1 LPSTVTISAKPTTG
15 YAPLSVQF
23 NCIVNTVD
31 GNISTFYWDFG
42 DGTSVTAQL
51 VTHIFQERDKI
62 YTVKVTVTD
71 DKGVTGTGTV
81 LINISGNIPPKATS
95 HASITT
101 GKAPLTVLFTGA
113 GNDSDG
119 NIASYHWNFGDG
131 QTSSIQNPTHT
142 FINPGKTYTVSLTV
156 TDNDDATATDTIS
169 ITTLAERTYFT
180 LTGKIHNG
188 YDTKVDVD
196 YIITSSGDW
205 HDLGRTIYGINQNGE
220 NSFSSNVKTGFGEYT
235 LLIGWF
241 YPYTDTQFDRCDYKF
256 SNPSAKDMSFDI
268 VILPSGKIRI
278 SE

>member
-1 LPSTVTISAKPTTG
+1 LKEDLLQYYKAEAKTMKK
-15 YAPLSVQF
+15 
-23 NCIVNTVD
+23 
-31 GNISTFYWDFG
+31 
-42 DGTSVTAQL
+42 QL
-51 VTHIFQERDKI
+51 VIVGIVALLVCVGLSGCTNQQQPTQPQAQE
-62 YTVKVTVTD
+62 
-71 DKGVTGTGTV
+71 
-81 LINISGNIPPKATS
+81 PPKEE
-95 HASITT
+95 
-101 GKAPLTVLFTGA
+101 PPER
-113 GNDSDG
+113 
-119 NIASYHWNFGDG
+119 SY
-131 QTSSIQNPTHT
+131 
-142 FINPGKTYTVSLTV
+142 FI
-156 TDNDDATATDTIS
+156 
-169 ITTLAERTYFT
+169 

-268 VILPSGKIRI
+268 VILPSGKIII